1 MSPLRLVAA
10 MSAAGAIAAGS
21 GVAVAA
27 VTGGSSH
34 APQPANVASMTAYAA
49 ASSPHTG
56 HHCPNMGSNSN
67 ARAPT
72 AGV

>member
-1 MSPLRLVAA
+1 
-10 MSAAGAIAAGS
+10 MSAAGVIAAGS

-34 APQPANVASMTAYAA
+34 ASHPANVASMTAFAA
-49 ASSPHTG
+49 ATKSARTG